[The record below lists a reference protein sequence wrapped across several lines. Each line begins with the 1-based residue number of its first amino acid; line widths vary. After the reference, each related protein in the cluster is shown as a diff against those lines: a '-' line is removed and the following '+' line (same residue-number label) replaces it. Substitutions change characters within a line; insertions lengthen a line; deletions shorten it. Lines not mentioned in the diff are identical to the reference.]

1 MARQKRNTFDN
12 RMDAH
17 KDSYAARQKEVTK
30 MIEDLAPDDRT
41 AEELSEYV
49 TTRLMRRLTW
59 DGTKDRTRSQTIE
72 SLFSSAT
79 NATSET
85 ISRLQV
91 PAQGFTYSTLTERR
105 INFNPDLN
113 FPIIHRIATDPTYK
127 PLKDFLIDLE
137 RNQESLN
144 LIKPNP
150 PVKPMTYVENPWAK
164 VSHETAL
171 KQALRIA
178 VDEDYDYLMVPNEK
192 MPEIKYEKEEADSL
206 KKLYQKKVPKIL
218 KKIAKTYNTEVVN
231 ASLDEV
237 PVVKQ
242 ELGPIEQRTQN
253 VDLGAYVIKLTP
265 ELKAAVLKEGVGD
278 TFAQG
283 GVVRKRGIGTLNE
296 IARTMFQR
304 PRGVSGLSSVAR
316 NMFQ

>member
-1 MARQKRNTFDN
+1 
-12 RMDAH
+12 
-17 KDSYAARQKEVTK
+17 
-30 MIEDLAPDDRT
+30 
-41 AEELSEYV
+41 
-49 TTRLMRRLTW
+49 
-59 DGTKDRTRSQTIE
+59 
-72 SLFSSAT
+72 
-79 NATSET
+79 
-85 ISRLQV
+85 
-91 PAQGFTYSTLTERR
+91 
-105 INFNPDLN
+105 
-113 FPIIHRIATDPTYK
+113 
-127 PLKDFLIDLE
+127 
-137 RNQESLN
+137 
-144 LIKPNP
+144 
-150 PVKPMTYVENPWAK
+150 MTYVENPWAK

-242 ELGPIEQRTQN
+242 ELGPIEQRTQK